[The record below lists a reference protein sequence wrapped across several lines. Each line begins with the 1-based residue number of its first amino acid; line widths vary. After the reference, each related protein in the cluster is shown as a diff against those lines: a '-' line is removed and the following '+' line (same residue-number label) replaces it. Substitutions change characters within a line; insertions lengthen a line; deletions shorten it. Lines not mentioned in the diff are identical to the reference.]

1 MYRNAHHELTI
12 ITMYSVS
19 KYDGTGKCRLSEMIE
34 TMATRTDFEIRSLVL
49 IYQSYNAVKL
59 DAKCSAAQLR
69 DAIDARLTKD
79 LPYEEIMTLKDLTF
93 EELMVYQSCL
103 PRHTNLY
110 THPHTRTFT
119 HARAHT
125 HTHERNHTHAHT
137 PARIRAHR
145 RRKSWHSRG
154 NAQCRKSVRLNFSC
168 IAQSPLPRLTNWRH
182 TLSNPALL
190 CVPAIPMDRHSTSA
204 SAMASVSELGATYHP
219 STT

>member
-19 KYDGTGKCRLSEMIE
+19 KYDGTGKCRLPEMIE
-34 TMATRTDFEIRSLVL
+34 TIATRTDFEIRSLVL

-110 THPHTRTFT
+110 THPLFLT
-119 HARAHT
+119 RAHT
-125 HTHERNHTHAHT
+125 HTHTNAITHTHT
-137 PARIRAHR
+137 
-145 RRKSWHSRG
+145 
-154 NAQCRKSVRLNFSC
+154 
-168 IAQSPLPRLTNWRH
+168 LPREFAPTGAENRGIREGMRSAENLFDSIFLAS
-182 TLSNPALL
+182 LSLR
-190 CVPAIPMDRHSTSA
+190 CQGSQIGDTRSAILI
-204 SAMASVSELGATYHP
+204 AMCSCDPNGSP
-219 STT
+219 